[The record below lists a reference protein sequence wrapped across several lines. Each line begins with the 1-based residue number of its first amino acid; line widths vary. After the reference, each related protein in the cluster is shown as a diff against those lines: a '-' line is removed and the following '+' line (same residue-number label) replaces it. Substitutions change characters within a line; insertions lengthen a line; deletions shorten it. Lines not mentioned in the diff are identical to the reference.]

1 MEHPFINNNSLS
13 TKTLEELQEL
23 LSNLTNKLSFAY
35 RTGNGPLIQQLQMA
49 LESVRNQHRKKMDD
63 IFDKQKI
70 GTKINIQSDSD
81 IPIKR

>member
-1 MEHPFINNNSLS
+1 MEHPFINNSSLS

-49 LESVRNQHRKKMDD
+49 LESIRNQHRKKMDD